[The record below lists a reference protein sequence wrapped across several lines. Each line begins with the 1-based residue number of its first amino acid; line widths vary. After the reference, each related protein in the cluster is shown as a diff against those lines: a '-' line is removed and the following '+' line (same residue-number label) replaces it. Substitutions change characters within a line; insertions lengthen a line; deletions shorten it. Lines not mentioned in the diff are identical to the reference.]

1 MKYSIDYKFVLEN
14 MPAHTREPSLLEL
27 IEAGIE
33 RAKKERK
40 GYENYTGLAQKLKI
54 SKSTHINPK
63 IFKHLKSTILYELQR
78 NRKEMARCL
87 GKSKNL

>member
-40 GYENYTGLAQKLKI
+40 GYEKLYRV
-54 SKSTHINPK
+54 SPEVED
-63 IFKHLKSTILYELQR
+63 FKVYAH
-78 NRKEMARCL
+78 
-87 GKSKNL
+87 